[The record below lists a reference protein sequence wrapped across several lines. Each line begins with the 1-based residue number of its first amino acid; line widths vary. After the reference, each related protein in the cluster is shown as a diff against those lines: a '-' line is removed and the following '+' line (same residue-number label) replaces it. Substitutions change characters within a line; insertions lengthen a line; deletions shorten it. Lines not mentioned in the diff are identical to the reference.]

1 MTRSGTWLASAA
13 VISLT
18 VGVTS
23 RADLPTKH
31 ELPLPQGSIIIAAED
46 TAAGVG
52 QKDETAEDSAK
63 MGKEEGT
70 HQGAHLGET
79 PESDTSKVDQPAR
92 KDRTAGE
99 TSGAA
104 DSTPQ

>member
-13 VISLT
+13 VIALT

-52 QKDETAEDSAK
+52 QKDETAEDLAK
-63 MGKEEGT
+63 MGTEEGT

-92 KDRTAGE
+92 RNPTSDN
-99 TSGAA
+99 TSG
-104 DSTPQ
+104 DYNGTPQ